1 MTRVLPLWAHHALLA
16 LVAGALG
23 ACVGILLA
31 PDKSIHTLAY
41 CSIEASGTPGTPPCP
56 PDTNRPVWATWA
68 VWEGG
73 VRAIA
78 TYDGRAWVLT
88 NPVLGITRTT
98 TPPTSWSE
106 L

>member
-1 MTRVLPLWAHHALLA
+1 MTRRVPMWAATTVAFVALA
-16 LVAGALG
+16 
-23 ACVGILLA
+23 VGIIIGLEWRQ
-31 PDKSIHTLAY
+31 PPVEHLAY
-41 CSIEASGTPGTPPCP
+41 CSLTGSVVEGTPPCP

-73 VRAIA
+73 VRTIA
-78 TYDGRAWVLT
+78 TWDGRAWVLT
-88 NPVLGITRTT
+88 NPVLGVTRTT